1 MTNKGCAIR
10 RSAGTDGG
18 ALAVTMVSI
27 QLPREVMAN
36 RMTNQ
41 RAHSGF
47 YVLLNRKHSAQYA
60 HAIAPYVC
68 CGSAARKSVATR
80 TPMAG

>member
-1 MTNKGCAIR
+1 LLRTFAQCVLLMTPLQRFPKTLHCRFPRLFSVTMTNKGCAIR

-47 YVLLNRKHSAQYA
+47 YVY
-60 HAIAPYVC
+60 
-68 CGSAARKSVATR
+68 
-80 TPMAG
+80 

>member
-47 YVLLNRKHSAQYA
+47 YVY
-60 HAIAPYVC
+60 
-68 CGSAARKSVATR
+68 
-80 TPMAG
+80 